1 MIPQETI
8 DRILDLTKV
17 EEVIGD
23 FVSLKR
29 RGSSYVACCPFHSE
43 RTPSFTVTPSKGFYY
58 CFGCH
63 KGGSAVNFLMEHENM
78 SYVEALRYLA
88 SKYHV
93 EIQEEENTAEFS
105 AAKKLSPAGTT
116 EPRYFFTRSG

>member
-29 RGSSYVACCPFHSE
+29 RGSSYVAVL
-43 RTPSFTVTPSKGFYY
+43 FTVRGP
-58 CFGCH
+58 
-63 KGGSAVNFLMEHENM
+63 L
-78 SYVEALRYLA
+78 
-88 SKYHV
+88 
-93 EIQEEENTAEFS
+93 
-105 AAKKLSPAGTT
+105 LSP
-116 EPRYFFTRSG
+116 

>member
-78 SYVEALRYLA
+78 S
-88 SKYHV
+88 
-93 EIQEEENTAEFS
+93 
-105 AAKKLSPAGTT
+105 
-116 EPRYFFTRSG
+116 

>member
-29 RGSSYVACCPFHSE
+29 RGSSYGACCPFHS
-43 RTPSFTVTPSKGFYY
+43 
-58 CFGCH
+58 
-63 KGGSAVNFLMEHENM
+63 
-78 SYVEALRYLA
+78 
-88 SKYHV
+88 
-93 EIQEEENTAEFS
+93 
-105 AAKKLSPAGTT
+105 
-116 EPRYFFTRSG
+116 

>member
-63 KGGSAVNFLMEHENM
+63 KGGSSVNFLMEHENM
-78 SYVEALRYLA
+78 SYVEAIRYLA
-88 SKYHV
+88 SK
-93 EIQEEENTAEFS
+93 
-105 AAKKLSPAGTT
+105 
-116 EPRYFFTRSG
+116 